1 MNYEL
6 ISKLTMEENE
16 KLKIELSLLRKRNEI
31 LHAEVDRLQALVKKS
46 EEEKSELKENVSSL
60 KRALPFKKDQD
71 TYDIPQ
77 YS

>member
-60 KRALPFKKDQD
+60 KSALTFKKDQD